1 MKIVLPLKK
10 KKKRKMCKHFHLQA
24 YICLLNIFFNEY
36 LCNTFFASNMSSTVH
51 SHVTSLFTSED
62 YKNFGS

>member
-1 MKIVLPLKK
+1 MKIVLPKK
-10 KKKRKMCKHFHLQA
+10 KKKKEENVQTFHLQA
-24 YICLLNIFFNEY
+24 YIRLLKNNFNEY
-36 LCNTFFASNMSSTVH
+36 LCNTFFALNMSSTVH